1 MSELTRVKVINSGN
15 DLIGTECYINDQKT
29 ECVRA
34 VDFRAV
40 VDEVPTFT
48 FEVMGLPEIDM
59 PGDIRFSFT
68 PQTVAE
74 AVKVL
79 WNELLK
85 HNDVYDGF
93 LASIRSAIKE
103 LPEDKAIW
111 ADELAEMILKRVIGE
126 DKHET

>member
-1 MSELTRVKVINSGN
+1 MRELTRVKVINPGN
-15 DLIGTECYINDQKT
+15 DLLGTECYINGQKM
-29 ECVRA
+29 ECVRS
-34 VDFRAV
+34 VDFRAAI
-40 VDEVPTFT
+40 DEVPTFT
-48 FEVMGLPEIDM
+48 FEAMGLPEFDM

-79 WNELLK
+79 RNELLK
-85 HNDVYDGF
+85 HSDVYDGF